1 MHPETP
7 TVNGPGPDKG
17 LPPVSPPTGKFL
29 VQLFLVPGVIVTLIV
44 GFLIVLRWLFGGPGT
59 PEEFLKALDDSNPEV
74 RWRAASNLSQV
85 LPRDK
90 GLAADADFALKL
102 ADRLEKAIQA
112 AKPAEEA
119 FQKKLKNLSENDA
132 EAERRKLEADR
143 AFVQFLTA
151 SLGHFV
157 VPAGVP
163 LLEEIATGEGVGKE
177 VAGELKVTAALRR
190 NAVEALAKLG
200 GNLSGFDALD
210 GPQQEA
216 ILAQLTRASENPTL
230 GPWARATLR
239 FLEERRAGHPDAF
252 GMDAAMEKCAEA
264 EDPGLRES
272 VAFAL
277 NFWQGTPEQN
287 ARIESILARLA
298 NDDGH
303 GEELRAQLYDD
314 ERYFREKRRPETREV
329 LKSPGL
335 LVRYN
340 ANLALARRGSTK
352 TKIPMLRE
360 MLDEQELGK
369 AITLERADGTRHPN
383 DAKVEMVLLNSLKA
397 LVELHQRRPEAIT
410 PELKQAVTK
419 LTESPDKAVSAEAK
433 QTLIALD
440 RGQ

>member
-1 MHPETP
+1 MQSNTP
-7 TVNGPGPDKG
+7 STNGPALDKG
-17 LPPVSPPTGKFL
+17 LPPVTPPTGKFL
-29 VQLFLVPGVIVTLIV
+29 VQLFVVPGLIVTLIV

-90 GLAADADFALKL
+90 RMAADADFALKL

-112 AKPAEEA
+112 SRPAEEA

-132 EAERRKLEADR
+132 EAERHKLDADR
-143 AFVQFLTA
+143 AFIQFLTA
-151 SLGHFV
+151 SQGHFL
-157 VPAGVP
+157 VPVGVP
-163 LLEEIATGEGVGKE
+163 LLQEIATGEGVGKE
-177 VAGELKVTAALRR
+177 VVGEPKVTAALRR

-200 GNLSGFDALD
+200 GNLAAFDALD
-210 GPQQEA
+210 ADQQDA
-216 ILAQLTRASENPTL
+216 VLAQLTRASEHPTL
-230 GPWARATLR
+230 GPWARATLH

-252 GMDAAMEKCAEA
+252 GMETAMEKCAEA

-272 VAFAL
+272 AAFAL

-287 ARIESILARLA
+287 ASIEKTLARLT
-298 NDDGH
+298 NDDGR

-340 ANLALARRGSTK
+340 ANLALARRGSTR

-369 AITLERADGTRHPN
+369 AIALERTDGSRHPN
-383 DAKVEMVLLNSLKA
+383 EAKVEMVLLNSLKA
-397 LVELHQRRPEAIT
+397 LTELHRKRPEAVT
-410 PELKQAVTK
+410 PELRQAVSK
-419 LTESPDKAVSAEAK
+419 LQESADKAVSTEAK
-433 QTLIALD
+433 QTAIDL
-440 RGQ
+440 GKGH